1 MKTAIKIIAVLV
13 VLLIVGGVG
22 LVMFGLSQIDKIAKI
37 AVEEGGTYALQVD
50 TTVTEVDVNLTGGS
64 ATMTGLNIAN
74 PDGFDTSHF
83 LALSDSSAS
92 VDLQSINTAEHAQR
106 HRRNPRPGE
115 RPIELQQDP

>member
-13 VLLIVGGVG
+13 VLLIVGVVG

-74 PDGFDTSHF
+74 PDG
-83 LALSDSSAS
+83 LR
-92 VDLQSINTAEHAQR
+92 QSRSTINERNKAVKLR
-106 HRRNPRPGE
+106 HTRE
-115 RPIELQQDP
+115 PIQ